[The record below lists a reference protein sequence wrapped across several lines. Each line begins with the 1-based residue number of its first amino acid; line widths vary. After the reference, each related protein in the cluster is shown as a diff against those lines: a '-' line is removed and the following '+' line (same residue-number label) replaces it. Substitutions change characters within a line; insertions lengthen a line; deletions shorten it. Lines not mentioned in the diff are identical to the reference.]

1 LVDWTINYKLK
12 KRRKFKMLWLRKS
25 KKGFTLIELMVV
37 VAIIGVLALLGLRMY
52 SGQQE
57 KAKNAI
63 VKANAGTI
71 QTLIQA
77 ELADR
82 AIADIDTPGEL
93 TTIVFAKAGIYNPV
107 SSVAQIACPVDEAT
121 AAAGE
126 VWATYTAAAGAV
138 AAFWTINGANATD
151 SGNVFTN
158 PLTARK

>member
-1 LVDWTINYKLK
+1 
-12 KRRKFKMLWLRKS
+12 MLWLRKS

-37 VAIIGVLALLGLRMY
+37 VAIIGVLALLGLRLY
-52 SGQQE
+52 TGQQD

-82 AIADIDTPGEL
+82 PVTDLDTPTKL
-93 TTIVFAKAGIYNPV
+93 SNVVFSAAGIYNPV
-107 SSVAQIACPVDEAT
+107 TGNVQNACPADETA

-126 VWATYTAAAGAV
+126 VWVTYTAASGSV

-151 SGNVFTN
+151 SGNVYIN
-158 PLTARK
+158 ALTARK